1 MVDWED
7 GGVACEYAED
17 VDVVRTSGK
26 AAGVARGSRDA
37 IVE

>member
-7 GGVACEYAED
+7 GGITCEYAKD
-17 VDVVRTSGK
+17 VDVVQTSGK
-26 AAGVARGSRDA
+26 ATGVARGSWDA